1 MSYMRLNNVNVREKG
16 KKRNLFDKVNELKQK
31 MNVIVPE
38 IEGQRLIDLLHHIKA
53 ERENKYYYGRKG
65 WINSKI
71 KKDLTPIEHLIKEL
85 LIKEK
90 LNPSTVYRW
99 LLATRIPSDIMD
111 KLRKGMISQKKAY
124 EIALNRRKNLRS
136 AQSLLLMESV
146 RDIIRRY

>member
-1 MSYMRLNNVNVREKG
+1 MSYMRLNNINVREKG

-71 KKDLTPIEHLIKEL
+71 KKNLTPIEHLIKEL

>member
-31 MNVIVPE
+31 MNVVVPE
-38 IEGQRLIDLLHHIKA
+38 IEGQRLIDHLHHIKA

-99 LLATRIPSDIMD
+99 LLATRIPSDILD

-136 AQSLLLMESV
+136 SQSLLFMESV